1 MYEID
6 FVSVAIGYI
15 FGVLLVYS
23 TQHLFF
29 VEENDESE

>member
-29 VEENDESE
+29 VEADDEGE